1 MSKSCE
7 HIEHLFDGWY
17 RGELSANEKYE
28 VDAHLA
34 KCSDC
39 ASVWE
44 QKRQLMDSL
53 NDPYADKIEEAY
65 PVISQNLKQK
75 NPVSQKPTI
84 TIYRYYLAVAAV
96 LLAGFVGGI
105 IWMLNQQSLPPT
117 EQEISFYDLET
128 SLKNDISSFFNR
140 AEILFMSL
148 GHLDMNN
155 LDNTDYS
162 FTIELGLAGKLV
174 EEADRLQQLL
184 VEQNQHHL
192 ADLMEECAIL
202 LRTLDRQAEPED
214 YETIWLVHKT
224 AADRSIV
231 PRISLERFRLQ
242 SFAAAQY

>member
-7 HIEHLFDGWY
+7 HIDHSFDGWY

-39 ASVWE
+39 SSDWE

-53 NDPYADKIEEAY
+53 NDPYADQIEEAY

-75 NPVSQKPTI
+75 NPVSPKPTT

-96 LLAGFVGGI
+96 LLAGFIGGI
-105 IWMLNQQSLPPT
+105 VWMLNQPPLPPA
-117 EQEISFYDLET
+117 EQEISFYDLEPP
-128 SLKNDISSFFNR
+128 LKNDISSFFNR

-162 FTIELGLAGKLV
+162 FAAELGLAGKLV
-174 EEADRLQQLL
+174 EEADRLQHLL
-184 VEQNQHHL
+184 VQQNQHHL
-192 ADLMEECAIL
+192 AELMEECAIL

-224 AADRSIV
+224 AAERSIV

-242 SFAAAQY
+242 SLAAVQY